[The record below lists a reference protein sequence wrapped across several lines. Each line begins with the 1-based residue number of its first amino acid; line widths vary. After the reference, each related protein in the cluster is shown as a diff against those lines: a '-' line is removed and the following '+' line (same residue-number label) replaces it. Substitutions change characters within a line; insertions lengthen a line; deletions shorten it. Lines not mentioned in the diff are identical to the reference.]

1 MTFLCDLTAARAA
14 LPTGAGPTPPAPQ
27 EIASVPISNAQKRC
41 CLLQTCPQSSG
52 AGWEMNAD
60 APPGPRLNCFHLG
73 APPAH
78 PAYLQTH
85 VSGGRPGRAP
95 CSRPPLRRK
104 GSGGAGSTLAG
115 GCHRHPGRVWDSG
128 RCRHQARSTSELP
141 PEATPSQT
149 GPCLRVL
156 RPWLHLHPE
165 NPGTKVPVPKGREAR
180 GQSSPRVT
188 HKLRAE
194 PPPAGSF
201 RRGGL
206 PPPRALCE

>member
-128 RCRHQARSTSELP
+128 AGTK
-141 PEATPSQT
+141 PEAPLSYPQR
-149 GPCLRVL
+149 PHPAKQVL
-156 RPWLHLHPE
+156 
-165 NPGTKVPVPKGREAR
+165 V
-180 GQSSPRVT
+180 
-188 HKLRAE
+188 
-194 PPPAGSF
+194 
-201 RRGGL
+201 
-206 PPPRALCE
+206 

>member
-85 VSGGRPGRAP
+85 VSGGRPDGLPAAVLLSAGRALVGLGL
-95 CSRPPLRRK
+95 PLLAAAIVTL
-104 GSGGAGSTLAG
+104 GESGTQ
-115 GCHRHPGRVWDSG
+115 V
-128 RCRHQARSTSELP
+128 QA
-141 PEATPSQT
+141 PSQK
-149 GPCLRVL
+149 
-156 RPWLHLHPE
+156 HL
-165 NPGTKVPVPKGREAR
+165 
-180 GQSSPRVT
+180 
-188 HKLRAE
+188 
-194 PPPAGSF
+194 
-201 RRGGL
+201 
-206 PPPRALCE
+206 